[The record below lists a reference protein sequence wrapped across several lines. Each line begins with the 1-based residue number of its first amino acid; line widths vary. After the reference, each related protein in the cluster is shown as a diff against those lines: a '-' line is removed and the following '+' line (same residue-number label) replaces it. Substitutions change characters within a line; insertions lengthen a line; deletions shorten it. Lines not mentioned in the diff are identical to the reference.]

1 MRANIRSVSSTDETF
16 FERIASAA
24 RKAVAKS
31 SSFADAPDAL
41 AAFGSDG
48 EELCK
53 AGFDVAA
60 ALSGKT
66 LEAGNAVAAR
76 ASGTVLR
83 KSRRFICGM
92 VNGEAGGCN
101 LLCQAGLFYDSRIIR
116 HMY

>member
-1 MRANIRSVSSTDETF
+1 VSSTDENF

-24 RKAVAKS
+24 CKAVAKS

-41 AAFGSDG
+41 ASFGSDG

-53 AGFDVAA
+53 AEFDVVV

-76 ASGTVLR
+76 ASGTEAR
-83 KSRRFICGM
+83 KSRRFMCGM
-92 VNGEAGGCN
+92 VKGEAGWRK
-101 LLCQAGLFYDSRIIR
+101 LAL
-116 HMY
+116 